1 MSLFGY
7 APQSEVD
14 NLLDV
19 NEEMES
25 QIAGL
30 KSTLAALKKK
40 QKEKVDGLKKD
51 LKDMS
56 SAVEQAGKDHKALEK
71 LRLKD
76 HATYQKHY
84 AELKSNATSA
94 EQAEDD
100 QIAKAS
106 SLEGTL
112 KEVQG
117 DNDNL
122 RSKNDNL
129 RSILS
134 KVKSRGEKYKGQ
146 VEELNKV
153 IKNGTKENDA
163 LKLQVENLQK
173 MVASKDGII
182 QSFTTLTQAHIFVGP
197 ATKKRKNDLA
207 LCD

>member
-84 AELKSNATSA
+84 AELKSNAANA
-94 EQAEDD
+94 EQAEDE

-112 KEVQG
+112 KKVQG
-117 DNDNL
+117 DND
-122 RSKNDNL
+122 DL
-129 RSILS
+129 RSILR

-197 ATKKRKNDLA
+197 ATKKRKSDLA